1 MKKIVSYSL
10 FGDKPRYTVNSL
22 INADLCAEYYPD
34 WKCRIYYD
42 STVSNRVISELNK
55 KSNVELVMSNGMG
68 HARRMWRFLS
78 YDDCDVFISRD
89 IDSYI
94 TKREVSAV
102 NEWLDSGKNL
112 HVMRDHP
119 HHKNKIQAG
128 MFGLRKNDK
137 LQQIKSLY
145 DTFINSSN
153 NHLSMD
159 EVFLTDKIYNLYIQ
173 DMIVHDD
180 KNFHSDKTNDWKESI
195 LYNDEYGQFIGRA
208 QYPPSIHQEEFQKY
222 ERILR

>member
-10 FGDKPRYTVNSL
+10 FGDEPKYTVNSL

-42 STVSNRVISELNK
+42 NTVPNKVISELNK
-55 KSNVELVMSNGMG
+55 KSNVELVMLNGIG
-68 HARRMWRFLS
+68 HERRMWRFLS
-78 YDDCDVFISRD
+78 YDECNVFISRD

-94 TKREVSAV
+94 TKREACAV

-119 HHKNKIQAG
+119 HHKKKIQAG
-128 MFGLRKNDK
+128 MFGLIKNNK

-145 DTFINSSN
+145 DTFIKSSN
-153 NHLSMD
+153 NYLSMD
-159 EVFLTDKIYNLYIQ
+159 EVFLTNKIYNLYIQ

-180 KNFHSDKTNDWKESI
+180 KNLHFDKTNDWKENI
-195 LYNDEYGQFIGRA
+195 LYNDEKGQFIGRS

-222 ERILR
+222 EKILR